1 MAATLDNALL
11 ELLLRFALTLGF
23 NFVLMRIV
31 SKHGPESRKNVYSF
45 FIISVVVFFL
55 SHTLRSNEME
65 IGMAIGMFAVFG
77 IVRYRT
83 EPLRPQE
90 MTYLFAA
97 IGIALINALSSHKY
111 GGTGIT
117 DTVPAQP
124 DRAMDLVN
132 EGSTQ
137 PDGWIEIVVINAL
150 VLAFIYLLEKFLL
163 REEVKPNQRK
173 LNVSV
178 PVAELE
184 KSAMDAKVKAL
195 ESQMGIQVIRVQVS
209 KVDYALGIAQIQ
221 LYYEE

>member
-1 MAATLDNALL
+1 MCIRD
-11 ELLLRFALTLGF
+11 
-23 NFVLMRIV
+23 
-31 SKHGPESRKNVYSF
+31 SVYSF

-55 SHTLRSNEME
+55 SHTLRSFDMQ

-97 IGIALINALSSHKY
+97 IGIALINALSN
-111 GGTGIT
+111 
-117 DTVPAQP
+117 QP
-124 DRAMDLVN
+124 
-132 EGSTQ
+132 EG
-137 PDGWIEIVVINAL
+137 WMEMVVINAI

-184 KSAMDAKVKAL
+184 KATMDAKVKSL
-195 ESQMGIQVIRVQVS
+195 ESQMGITVNRVQIT
-209 KVDYALGIAQIQ
+209 KIDYALGAAQVQ
-221 LYYEE
+221 LFYEE

>member
-1 MAATLDNALL
+1 MPAFSENALL

-23 NFVLMRIV
+23 NLVLMRIV

-55 SHTLRSNEME
+55 SHTLRSFDMQ

-97 IGIALINALSSHKY
+97 NGIALINALAS
-111 GGTGIT
+111 
-117 DTVPAQP
+117 QP
-124 DRAMDLVN
+124 
-132 EGSTQ
+132 EG
-137 PDGWIEIVVINAL
+137 WMEMVVINAL

-173 LNVSV
+173 LNISV

-184 KSAMDAKVKAL
+184 KSTMDAKVKDL
-195 ESQMGIQVIRVQVS
+195 ESQMGIQVIKVQVS
-209 KVDYALGIAQIQ
+209 KVDYALGTAQIQ

>member
-1 MAATLDNALL
+1 MPDFSENALL

-23 NFVLMRIV
+23 NVVLMRIV

-55 SHTLRSNEME
+55 SHTLRSFDMQ

-97 IGIALINALSSHKY
+97 IGIALINALSN
-111 GGTGIT
+111 
-117 DTVPAQP
+117 QP
-124 DRAMDLVN
+124 
-132 EGSTQ
+132 EG
-137 PDGWIEIVVINAL
+137 WMEMVVINAI

-184 KSAMDAKVKAL
+184 KEAMDAKVKSL
-195 ESQMGIQVIRVQVS
+195 ESQMGITVNRVQIT
-209 KVDYALGIAQIQ
+209 KIDYALGAAQVQ